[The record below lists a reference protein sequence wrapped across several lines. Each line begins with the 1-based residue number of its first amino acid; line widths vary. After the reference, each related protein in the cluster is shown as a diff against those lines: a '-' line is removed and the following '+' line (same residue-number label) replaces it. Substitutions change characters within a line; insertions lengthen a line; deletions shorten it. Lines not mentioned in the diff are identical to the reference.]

1 VAVALCLAAAG
12 CTTNAEIA
20 AQRDAE
26 FQSLVG
32 GTMADF
38 MRRTGLTP
46 TDMYPTSS
54 GRTFVVNGP
63 ASTIVVPGSYGVPTI
78 AAQRQCRMLIDTE
91 TTDGKGTAD
100 SWRVARITRNG
111 CG

>member
-1 VAVALCLAAAG
+1 MAAAG

-20 AQRDAE
+20 AQREAQ

-38 MRRTGLTP
+38 IRRTGLTP

-54 GRTFVVNGP
+54 GRTFIVNGP
-63 ASTIVVPGSYGVPTI
+63 ASTIVIPGSYGVPTV
-78 AAQRQCRMLIDTE
+78 AAQRQCRMLIDTVAI
-91 TTDGKGTAD
+91 DGKGLAD
-100 SWRVARITRNG
+100 TWRVIGIARNG
-111 CG
+111 CS